1 VTLRRLGCPLLIGV
15 VLLGGCAHRATPKL
29 ASYDLNK
36 GYRFER
42 LPKDPA
48 GAPAKNSDDLFVVL
62 AFSGGG
68 TRAAA
73 LSLGVLNQLEA
84 VTFRMNSRTGAPC
97 SEGEADC
104 ETVPR
109 SLLDEV
115 DVISSVSGGSFTAAG
130 YALYGQEILNRDHV
144 FQRNFL
150 YYPLQRDLFSQAVFY
165 PQNWQY
171 LGARTEIAA
180 KLYDGRVF
188 NKALFGHLEQRP
200 RPYVILNGTD
210 ATTGARFE
218 FNQEQF
224 DLLCSDLS
232 QVPIARGVT
241 GSSAFPGLLNSM
253 AVDSHN
259 KQTCNYSGP
268 GSGQG
273 IDWVR
278 LAQMDRE
285 STDPMR
291 YRAAQAVLDYRDEN
305 RTTLHVLDGGLAD
318 NIGLRSV
325 IQSLASTDRPVG
337 QNRDGSEVLGGW
349 SLLSM
354 VNNRKIKTLLV
365 ITVNARTKH
374 DSNADTRTGG
384 PSTIGVL
391 GAASGIPMGNY
402 STDTLQLLESTLRQ
416 YAEPEAFKSLKTL
429 AFEVAFEDL
438 PDNAAQADSERHF
451 FQNLS
456 TSFELRPFE
465 VDCLIDRGARL
476 LHDTI
481 SPSQPQTPNGRTFAD
496 FVTLDLKGQF
506 GPVGG
511 PHPAACTDSVAKKRN
526 GIRTHYIDVGLQYGV
541 SVPQSGDIEDDHGVG
556 VALRITRPNGFS
568 AIADYG
574 TQSFDV
580 KSTVNA
586 APVGL
591 GQVKLHT
598 ITGGVA
604 YTRRLA
610 QLEATFGLALGYGFG
625 SFNLSDAARDGFGRQ
640 GIFGIDSDATNA
652 LVLTPRVSLWQNVS
666 NRFAV
671 GLTGTYVY
679 SQPTVRLAS
688 TDFTREQSVDANA
701 IRLAAGIGF
710 KVF

>member
-1 VTLRRLGCPLLIGV
+1 MNRHHWPFLVAV
-15 VLLGGCAHRATPKL
+15 VLLGACAHRATPKL
-29 ASYDLNK
+29 AAYDLNK

-42 LPKDPA
+42 LPKDSVA
-48 GAPAKNSDDLFVVL
+48 APAKNSDDLFVVL

-73 LSLGVLNQLEA
+73 LSLGVLNQLKA
-84 VTFRMNSRTGAPC
+84 VTFRMNPKTGQPC
-97 SEGEADC
+97 SEGQADC
-104 ETVPR
+104 EAMPR

-130 YALYGQEILNRDHV
+130 FGLYGQDILKREHA
-144 FQRNFL
+144 FQKNFL
-150 YYPLQRDLFSQAVFY
+150 YYPLQRDLFAQALFY

-180 KLYDGRVF
+180 KLYDARIFGKATFGRL
-188 NKALFGHLEQRP
+188 AERP
-200 RPYVILNGTD
+200 RPYIILNGTD

-241 GSSAFPGLLNSM
+241 ASSAFPGLLNSI
-253 AVDSHN
+253 AIDSYN
-259 KQTCNYSGP
+259 KQTCSYSGP

-273 IDWVR
+273 IDWVK
-278 LAQMDRE
+278 LALMNRE
-285 STDPMR
+285 QTDPMR
-291 YRAAQAVLDYRDEN
+291 YRAAQTVLDYRDEK

-337 QNRDGSEVLGGW
+337 QNPDGSEVLGGW

-354 VNNRKIKTLLV
+354 INNRTIKTLVV

-374 DSNADTRTGG
+374 DSDADTRAGG

-402 STDTLQLLESTLRQ
+402 STDTLQLLESTLRE
-416 YAEPEAFKSLKTL
+416 YTDPTVFASLKTL

-438 PDNAAQADSERHF
+438 PDNGVPADSERHF
-451 FQNLS
+451 FQNLA
-456 TSFELRPFE
+456 TSFELQPFE

-476 LHDTI
+476 LHGAI
-481 SPSQPQTPNGRTFAD
+481 SPSQPQTPNGRTFDD

-506 GPVGG
+506 GPVEG
-511 PHPAACTDSVAKKRN
+511 PHPSACTDTVAKAKN
-526 GIRTHYIDVGLQYGV
+526 GIRSHYINVGLQYGA
-541 SVPQSGDIEDDHGVG
+541 SFAQSKDVEDEHGLG
-556 VALRITRPNGFS
+556 VAFRITRPSGFS
-568 AIADYG
+568 VIADYG
-574 TQSFDV
+574 TQSFDA
-580 KSTVNA
+580 KGTVNGE
-586 APVGL
+586 PMRL
-591 GQVKLHT
+591 GQVRLRT

-604 YTRRLA
+604 YTRRVA
-610 QLEATFGLALGYGFG
+610 QLEAMFGLAVGYGFG
-625 SFNLSDAARDGFGRQ
+625 SFDLSDRARDGFGHQ
-640 GIFGIDSDATNA
+640 GIFGIESDATNA
-652 LVLTPRVSLWQNVS
+652 LVLTPRISLWQNVS

-671 GLTGTYVY
+671 GATAAYVR
-679 SQPTVRLAS
+679 SQPDVRMTS
-688 TDFTREQSVDANA
+688 RDFTREQTVNATA
-701 IRLAAGIGF
+701 IRLSAGIGF